1 MTTADPAGAIPGE
14 PVDYDPFAAGA
25 LALVV
30 PTTEAQKEIWLADQ
44 LGKEGSLAFNLSV
57 SLRLRGPLDVQSLH
71 AALQELVDR
80 HDALRASIGPDGE
93 TFCVLERCTLSIET
107 RDLGGMDA
115 AARDHAIDE
124 RLRLA
129 VETPFDLALG
139 PLLRAEL
146 LRICDDDHL
155 LLLTA
160 HHIACDGWS
169 WWMIV
174 RELGALYGRH
184 RGAAA
189 EPLPM
194 PVSFAQ
200 YAADEAEHETREGHA
215 ADEAYW
221 LSRFSGEV
229 PVLELPTDR
238 PRPVQRSFA
247 SARVDHTFD
256 AALLARLR
264 RMGARRGASLF
275 STMLAG
281 FSGLLSRLSGQSDVI
296 VGIPAAGQ
304 PVHGH
309 DNLIGHCV
317 NLLPLRF
324 RTDMA
329 RPFGQAIDAAQST
342 LLDAL
347 EHQRY
352 TFGTLLKKL
361 RIRRDPARMP
371 LVTVLFNIDQA
382 LDQESTAFPGLAME
396 FDSNPRSFET
406 FELFVNAVQSHGELR
421 LECQYNRDLFDAAT
435 IRSWLRAFET
445 MMRSALEHESA
456 ALGNLPLVDVAAQVE
471 LAALQPAPIAFDRA
485 CRMHE
490 HFEVQCDRDPDRVAA
505 RFGAIAASYG
515 ELEVYANRIAHL
527 LRGHGVQRGALVGLA
542 MDRGIDMLAAM
553 LGILK
558 SGAGYVPLDPQFPP
572 DRLAYMAADAGLAAL
587 LTTREHAANFDLCG
601 RPVLKLDDLATE
613 LAAAASLRIG
623 RDDGAAEPEGIAY
636 VIYTSG
642 STGRPKGV
650 KVPHRAIANFMVAMQ
665 RQPGLSASDRLLAV
679 TTLSFDIAVL
689 ELLLPLSVG
698 AEVVVADR
706 ETAADGVAL
715 AALLASSGATVMQGT
730 PSTWRL
736 LLDAGWRG
744 TKGFKALCG
753 GEALAP
759 ELAARLL
766 PRCDSLWNLYG
777 PTETTVWST
786 CARIVAPGGRQ
797 LPDVSIGHP
806 VANTSVWVLDACG
819 QLCPPGVPGELH
831 IGGEGVTLGYLDRP
845 ELTAERFVVDRF
857 AEPRNGDEVGAD
869 QAPRLMYRTGDRG
882 RWRPDGNL
890 EHLGRLDHQVK
901 VRGYR
906 IELGEIEA
914 NLAARDEIAQALV
927 IVREDQADD
936 QRLVAYV
943 VPTAGAE
950 VDEPA
955 LRRHLRGVLPAYMVP
970 QHFIRLEALPLLPNG
985 KVDRRSLPPPG
996 VEHAAPDLQPPVAGA
1011 EEAVD
1016 PRVRY
1021 LAGVWSDLLLA
1032 PAGPNDNFF
1041 DLGGHSML
1049 AVQMANRVA
1058 RDTGVRIKLIRLG
1071 VETLSQIAADL
1082 PLPATAVP
1090 VADTSPRTGNGLK
1103 RLFGLAAEGP
1113 QAMKRGWLAWAATR
1127 RVER

>member
-1 MTTADPAGAIPGE
+1 MTTADAAGAILGE
-14 PVDYDPFAAGA
+14 PVDYDPFAGGA

-44 LGKEGSLAFNLSV
+44 LGPEGSLAFNLST
-57 SLRLRGPLDVQSLH
+57 SLRLRGQLDVQSLH
-71 AALQELVDR
+71 GALQELVDR

-93 TFCVLERCTLSIET
+93 SFCVMERYALPIET
-107 RDLGGMDA
+107 WDLGDLDA
-115 AARDHAIDE
+115 AARDSAIEE
-124 RLRLA
+124 RQRLA
-129 VETPFDLALG
+129 VETPFELALG

-174 RELGALYGRH
+174 RELGALYGQH
-184 RGAAA
+184 RDGAGEA
-189 EPLPM
+189 LPA

-200 YAADEAEHETREGHA
+200 YAADEAEHGTSEGHA

-238 PRPVQRSFA
+238 PRPMQRSFA
-247 SARVDHTFD
+247 SARADHTFD
-256 AALLARLR
+256 AALLAGLR

-281 FSGLLSRLSGQSDVI
+281 FSGLLSRLSGQADII

-324 RTDMA
+324 RIDMA
-329 RPFGQAIDAAQST
+329 QPFGQAVDEAQSA

-361 RIRRDPARMP
+361 RVRRDPARMP
-371 LVTVLFNIDQA
+371 LVSVLFNIDQA
-382 LDQESTAFPGLAME
+382 LDRESTAFAGLTME
-396 FDSNPRSFET
+396 FGSNPRSFET
-406 FELFVNAVQSHGELR
+406 FELFVNAVQSRRELR

-435 IRSWLRAFET
+435 ISSWLRAFET
-445 MMRSALEHESA
+445 MLRSAVERETE
-456 ALGNLPLVDVAAQVE
+456 ALGNLPLVDLAAQVE
-471 LAALQPAPIAFDRA
+471 LAALQPAPVAFDRA

-490 HFEVQCDRDPDRVAA
+490 HFEVQCDRDPDRIAV
-505 RFGAIAASYG
+505 RFGSIAVSYG
-515 ELEVYANRIAHL
+515 ELEQRANRIAHL
-527 LRGHGVQRGALVGLA
+527 LRGHGAQRGALVGLA

-558 SGAGYVPLDPQFPP
+558 SGAGYVPLDPQFPR

-587 LTTREHAANFDLCG
+587 LTTREHAGNFDLYG
-601 RPVLKLDDLATE
+601 RPVLELDDLSTE
-613 LAAAASLRIG
+613 PAAASSRRIG

-650 KVPHRAIANFMVAMQ
+650 KVPHRAIANFVVAMQ
-665 RQPGLSASDRLLAV
+665 RQPGLSTSDRLLAV

-706 ETAADGVAL
+706 GTAADGVAL
-715 AALLASSGATVMQGT
+715 AALLTSSGATVMQGT

-736 LLDAGWRG
+736 LLDAGWTG
-744 TKGFKALCG
+744 ANGFKALCG

-759 ELAARLL
+759 DLAARLL

-786 CARIVAPGGRQ
+786 CSRIVAPEGRQ
-797 LPDVSIGHP
+797 APDVSIGHP
-806 VANTSVWVLDACG
+806 VANTSVWVLDAGG

-831 IGGEGVTLGYLDRP
+831 IGGEGVTLGYLGRP
-845 ELTAERFVVDRF
+845 ELTAERFVADRF
-857 AEPRNGDEVGAD
+857 AEPHDCDEDGAD
-869 QAPRLMYRTGDRG
+869 QALRMMYRTGDRG

-914 NLAARDEIAQALV
+914 NLAARDEIAHALV

-936 QRLVAYV
+936 PRLVAYV
-943 VPTAGAE
+943 VPAGGAE

-955 LRRHLRGVLPAYMVP
+955 LRGHLRRVLPAYMVP
-970 QHFIRLEALPLLPNG
+970 QHFVRLKALPLLPNG
-985 KVDRRSLPPPG
+985 KVDRKSLPPP
-996 VEHAAPDLQPPVAGA
+996 VAEHAATDLRPPVAGT
-1011 EEAVD
+1011 EDAVD

-1021 LAGVWSDLLLA
+1021 LAEVWSDLLHA
-1032 PAGPNDNFF
+1032 RAGPQDNFF
-1041 DLGGHSML
+1041 DLGGHSMM
-1049 AVQMANRVA
+1049 AVQMANRVS

-1071 VETLSQIAADL
+1071 VESLSQIAADL
-1082 PLPATAVP
+1082 PLPATVVP
-1090 VADTSPRTGNGLK
+1090 VTDTNPRTGNGLK
-1103 RLFGLAAEGP
+1103 RLLGLAAEGP

-1127 RVER
+1127 RLER